1 MIIIILLVVIVFIFT
16 IIRIHKGI
24 QEEER
29 FLSEMKSERDTNLN
43 ED

>member
-1 MIIIILLVVIVFIFT
+1 MIILILLIVVAFIFA